1 MKKELFTIYE
11 SLKSKQENIYEI
23 LKTQG
28 KKTFIDDIKRERLTF
43 QDFIMSESHFISNM
57 DIFLLSHFYKIPIII
72 LSGRSLH
79 EKTKLNDD
87 KKNISNKFIAFNR
100 ENIGGYYII
109 QTIPIKK
116 DTIPVFSLICEHPIK
131 FFNILTSIPD
141 DVQDLIQDE
150 KLDYSIDEYIDN
162 YDTRRRKKKLIHK
175 ILEVVS

>member
-1 MKKELFTIYE
+1 M
-11 SLKSKQENIYEI
+11 
-23 LKTQG
+23 
-28 KKTFIDDIKRERLTF
+28 
-43 QDFIMSESHFISNM
+43 
-57 DIFLLSHFYKIPIII
+57 
-72 LSGRSLH
+72 H

-116 DTIPVFSLICEHPIK
+116 DTIPIFSLICEHPIK

-141 DVQDLIQDE
+141 DVQDLLQDE